1 MMSIPTE
8 LLDAAKTEGANW
20 FQVHRY
26 VTIPQMR
33 SVIEF
38 FVVVEVITMFSWVF
52 GYVYT
57 MTKGGPGFSSIILE
71 FYIWQ
76 NAFEFQ
82 SPGIASAV
90 AVVLMV
96 AISGLIF
103 LQVRVR
109 RDESGG
115 DAEQ

>member
-1 MMSIPTE
+1 
-8 LLDAAKTEGANW
+8 
-20 FQVHRY
+20 
-26 VTIPQMR
+26 
-33 SVIEF
+33 
-38 FVVVEVITMFSWVF
+38 
-52 GYVYT
+52 
-57 MTKGGPGFSSIILE
+57 MTKGGPGFSSMILE

-76 NAFEFQ
+76 NAFAFQ
-82 SPGIASAV
+82 SPGIASAA

-109 RDESGG
+109 SDESGD